1 MNRNFAPENGGAAT
15 RNQEEKREL
24 QKKVHGKI
32 CEGISLFWLHV
43 LFPAS
48 YLLLFPSTPVER
60 ENPDA

>member
-32 CEGISLFWLHV
+32 CVRDITFLATRPLSCVIFV
-43 LFPAS
+43 AFS
-48 YLLLFPSTPVER
+48 VYSC
-60 ENPDA
+60 